1 MTNNVPA
8 SATKNN
14 QYGTLE
20 KITYYSSTAGRD
32 KSANVL
38 LPDGY
43 SKNEKYPVLYVNH
56 GIFGDE
62 ESMLGMG
69 IRDLAG
75 NLISSGEA
83 EKMIIVFPNMFSSK
97 TSASPGGMDQSTFDG
112 YDMFLDDLTKD
123 LMPYIEKNYS
133 VKTGREN
140 TAISGFSMGGRES
153 LYIGVSRPDLFGYIG
168 AACPAPGVTPG
179 QDSFANHPGNM
190 SESEFRIKDTAN
202 YPYLWIITGGT
213 NDGVVGTFPQ
223 KYHEIL
229 TTNGQDHIWQ
239 EIQGGGHDSSCVT
252 PMMYNFMKG
261 IFKVSGSSSSGNQP
275 TTSTPSVTEPAGGKY
290 LATNF
295 DSSTGN
301 WTGRGDAS
309 VKLDSENYYSGKSL
323 YVSGRTS
330 EWNGAAIELDTATF
344 VPGNSYSISAVV
356 LQKSGTTDNLKMT
369 LQYTLNGTDEYSEVA
384 SVDAKSG
391 VWTNLSNTSYKI
403 PAGATN
409 LILYVEAPN
418 SLTDFYIDEVTIAKA
433 GTASSITTG
442 KGTVAAGVTTT
453 PAVAGGV
460 DTSWIDPTKPMVAIS
475 FDDGAVGNA
484 ATDTSMRIINA
495 LSDSGFHSTFFYVGN
510 WINSAGKE
518 SEVKYAF
525 SKGMEI
531 ANHTASHPDLSTKSA
546 SEIRSEYDSCESK
559 LKSIIGTSPSKL
571 LRLPYLG
578 CNQTVQQTLND
589 APLITCAID
598 TGDWNN
604 ASANDIIN
612 KVVQAKENGS
622 LNGSIV
628 LAHETYSSTAE
639 AIEYLAPY
647 LKKEGWQ
654 IVTISEMFAVK
665 NQKLNGGQIYTKVN

>member
-1 MTNNVPA
+1 
-8 SATKNN
+8 
-14 QYGTLE
+14 
-20 KITYYSSTAGRD
+20 
-32 KSANVL
+32 
-38 LPDGY
+38 
-43 SKNEKYPVLYVNH
+43 
-56 GIFGDE
+56 
-62 ESMLGMG
+62 
-69 IRDLAG
+69 
-75 NLISSGEA
+75 
-83 EKMIIVFPNMFSSK
+83 
-97 TSASPGGMDQSTFDG
+97 
-112 YDMFLDDLTKD
+112 
-123 LMPYIEKNYS
+123 
-133 VKTGREN
+133 
-140 TAISGFSMGGRES
+140 
-153 LYIGVSRPDLFGYIG
+153 
-168 AACPAPGVTPG
+168 
-179 QDSFANHPGNM
+179 
-190 SESEFRIKDTAN
+190 
-202 YPYLWIITGGT
+202 
-213 NDGVVGTFPQ
+213 
-223 KYHEIL
+223 
-229 TTNGQDHIWQ
+229 
-239 EIQGGGHDSSCVT
+239 
-252 PMMYNFMKG
+252 
-261 IFKVSGSSSSGNQP
+261 
-275 TTSTPSVTEPAGGKY
+275 
-290 LATNF
+290 
-295 DSSTGN
+295 
-301 WTGRGDAS
+301 
-309 VKLDSENYYSGKSL
+309 
-323 YVSGRTS
+323 
-330 EWNGAAIELDTATF
+330 
-344 VPGNSYSISAVV
+344 
-356 LQKSGTTDNLKMT
+356 
-369 LQYTLNGTDEYSEVA
+369 
-384 SVDAKSG
+384 
-391 VWTNLSNTSYKI
+391 
-403 PAGATN
+403 
-409 LILYVEAPN
+409 
-418 SLTDFYIDEVTIAKA
+418 
-433 GTASSITTG
+433 
-442 KGTVAAGVTTT
+442 
-453 PAVAGGV
+453 
-460 DTSWIDPTKPMVAIS
+460 MVAIS